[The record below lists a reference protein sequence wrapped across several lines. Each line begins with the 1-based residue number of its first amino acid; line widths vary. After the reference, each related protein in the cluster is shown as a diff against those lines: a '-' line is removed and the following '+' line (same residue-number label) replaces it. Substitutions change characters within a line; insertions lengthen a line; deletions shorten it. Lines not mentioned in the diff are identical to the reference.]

1 MEWLFLFGIGLIATF
16 VGTLSGSGGL
26 INFPSMILLGLPIHS
41 IISANKFSNMLSS
54 FSSFFVLLKRKEL
67 SMKEALKTGPIALTG
82 GVLGGLFASSL
93 SQQALQLFAG
103 GMLLVALVLSFMKK
117 KESIHLS
124 HKVPTKALPFV
135 GLIGWYDGTFG
146 PGQATLQMHLF
157 RHSGISYLASIGLTR
172 FNTFLSCTGAVLV
185 YSLSGHLNMAI
196 ALPLAAGSITGA
208 QISVRMANKL
218 SLAQIN
224 WLLRSMTI
232 LLILQVCYSL
242 FKTQF

>member
-1 MEWLFLFGIGLIATF
+1 METVFLFAIGLIATF

-26 INFPSMILLGLPIHS
+26 INVPAMMLLGLPVHS

-54 FSSFFVLLKRKEL
+54 FSSFYVLLKRKEL
-67 SMKEALKTGPIALTG
+67 SMREALKTGPIALSG
-82 GVLGGLFASSL
+82 GILGGLFASSL
-93 SQQALQLFAG
+93 SEQALQIFAG
-103 GMLLVALVLSFMKK
+103 GMLLLALALSFKK
-117 KESIHLS
+117 KKQSTQSSRI
-124 HKVPTKALPFV
+124 VPMKTLPFI

-157 RHSGISYLASIGLTR
+157 RQSGISYLTSIGLTR
-172 FNTFLSCTGAVLV
+172 FNTFLSCTGAVVV
-185 YSLSGHLNMAI
+185 YFLSGHLIMGI

-218 SLAQIN
+218 SFKQVN

-232 LLILQVCYSL
+232 LLIFQVCYSI